1 KRFLCDKVGVTEKQ
15 IQVIYNGV
23 PPAQVVMDEEVQTCK
38 AELAIVRERTV
49 AEQGYDSF
57 LEPIVQSRA
66 SEIMNEVVTE
76 EMKQRSQ
83 RLIAVAADMLL
94 SQGVAKRSDD
104 RGIRSL
110 RARLTESFH
119 KGRIHGYASA
129 LELFYERR

>member
-1 KRFLCDKVGVTEKQ
+1 MKDLPRV
-15 IQVIYNGV
+15 
-23 PPAQVVMDEEVQTCK
+23 K

-57 LEPIVQSRA
+57 LESIVQSRA
-66 SEIMNEVVTE
+66 SEIMNEVVTK
-76 EMKQRSQ
+76 EMHQRSQ
-83 RLIAVAADMLL
+83 RLIDVAADMLV

-110 RARLTESFH
+110 RSRLEESFR
-119 KGRIHGYASA
+119 KGRTHGYASA